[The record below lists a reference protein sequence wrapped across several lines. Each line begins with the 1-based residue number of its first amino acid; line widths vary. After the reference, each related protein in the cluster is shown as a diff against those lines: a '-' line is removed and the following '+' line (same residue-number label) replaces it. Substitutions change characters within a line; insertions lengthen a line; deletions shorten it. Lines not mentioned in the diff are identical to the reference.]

1 MTSDAAKLKIYV
13 KAMFSLFSYLFDH
26 ISDCQFNKKTPPDK
40 KNSKYFFVVYCV
52 SRILVWSPFKALKG
66 MKDLINLYS
75 TFLIDFASQPFR
87 RVYFKNGQHSIQ
99 NMMMIWST
107 EKQSTKQ
114 IECDP

>member
-13 KAMFSLFSYLFDH
+13 KALFSLFSYLFDH

-75 TFLIDFASQPFR
+75 TFLIDFASQPVH
-87 RVYFKNGQHSIQ
+87 RVYILKMAQKI
-99 NMMMIWST
+99 I
-107 EKQSTKQ
+107 KQDRNSVR
-114 IECDP
+114 